1 MSNPY
6 GNSHANTG
14 NVFKWLGIYMGIGL
28 AISFV
33 IPFPMSFLV
42 MFIAIIGIDY
52 LRARY
57 IMKKMGITNIRQMFG
72 SIRDQGRQMGYQP
85 LKYYCMGCGTEHRKI
100 SCPRCG
106 SKMTKVG

>member
-6 GNSHANTG
+6 GNNRSHIG
-14 NVFKWLGIYMGIGL
+14 NMFIWLGIYMGVGL

-33 IPFPMSFLV
+33 LPFPLSLLT
-42 MFIAIIGIDY
+42 MFVSIIGIDY

-72 SIRDQGRQMGYQP
+72 SFSAPQTRDEA
-85 LKYYCMGCGTEHRKI
+85 LKYYCMSCGTEHREI
-100 SCPRCG
+100 SCPKCG
-106 SKMTKVG
+106 SKMTRVG

>member
-6 GNSHANTG
+6 GNNRSHIG
-14 NVFKWLGIYMGIGL
+14 NMFIWLGIYMGIGL

-33 IPFPMSFLV
+33 LPFPMSLLA
-42 MFIAIIGIDY
+42 MFVSIIGIDY

-57 IMKKMGITNIRQMFG
+57 MMKKMGITNIRQMF
-72 SIRDQGRQMGYQP
+72 SSFSAPQTRDQA
-85 LKYYCMGCGTEHRKI
+85 LKYYCMSCGTEHRET

-106 SKMTKVG
+106 SKMTRVG